1 MIELQDLIAAA
12 DRPTQ
17 EPCPS
22 GHDWRRIREAAGV
35 SPTALAAAVGMA
47 ERTLLSFEREQ
58 DRNPRSAAVRVRL
71 GRVLNYLADADV
83 ADVADVKS
91 ATEVA
96 L

>member
-1 MIELQDLIAAA
+1 MINLQDLIAAA
-12 DRPTQ
+12 DQPTQ

-22 GHDWRRIREAAGV
+22 GSESRRIREAAGV

-58 DRNPRSAAVRVRL
+58 DRCVRSAAARIRL
-71 GRVLNYLADADV
+71 CRVLNFLAEADV
-83 ADVADVKS
+83 ADAKS

>member
-1 MIELQDLIAAA
+1 MIEVIDLIAAA
-12 DRPTQ
+12 DQPTQ

-22 GHDWRRIREAAGV
+22 GHDSRRIREAAGV

-71 GRVLNYLADADV
+71 GRVLNYLAE
-83 ADVADVKS
+83 ADVKS

>member
-12 DRPTQ
+12 DQPTQ
-17 EPCPS
+17 EPS
-22 GHDWRRIREAAGV
+22 FNGRESRRIREAAGV

-83 ADVADVKS
+83 ADVKS